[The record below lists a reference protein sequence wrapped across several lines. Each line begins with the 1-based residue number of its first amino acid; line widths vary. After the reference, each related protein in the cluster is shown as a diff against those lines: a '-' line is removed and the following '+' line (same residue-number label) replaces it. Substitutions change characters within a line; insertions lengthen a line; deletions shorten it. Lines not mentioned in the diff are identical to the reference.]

1 MRTVSDMFLAAV
13 RGSNSPVVTADVWLG
28 GDIVRAGIGIAGGQL
43 TFDSTRDVEGALS
56 IVLLDDESDGSAL
69 SKVIHAIGMRM
80 NVRAGF
86 ELADSTETVS
96 MGWFDIYDVKS
107 VDAWQ
112 WFDWNL
118 GEDGEPI
125 GVKTSSVVSVEA
137 LDFMSVVANSPFLVA
152 TQPTAGADAW
162 ATIQNLCTGI
172 VSVLDPGLPA
182 KTIPAGLVFE
192 WDRLA
197 AIKQIAAL
205 WGAVKPVMT
214 PDNQLTLVYTSDAGD
229 VIADFGVKI
238 NIAAWQDSS
247 NSADL
252 HNGVT
257 FLGKTPDGI
266 ELVGTATESSGLSA
280 WGGNYGYRPLRASSD
295 LMSTQAMVDAA
306 AATRLE
312 TEIKSRAVTQTVDA
326 LWNPAVELR
335 DQPKLILPD
344 RKVNTQVLGMTLP
357 LTKGAMSVTLRLP
370 VTL

>member
-1 MRTVSDMFLAAV
+1 MRTVSDMFLEAV
-13 RGSNSPVVTADVWLG
+13 QGSNSPVVTADVWLG

-56 IVLLDDESDGSAL
+56 IVLLDDESEGSAL
-69 SKVIHAIGMRM
+69 SQVIHAIGMRV

-86 ELADSTETVS
+86 QLADSVETVS
-96 MGWFDIYDVKS
+96 MGWYDIYDVKS
-107 VDAWQ
+107 VDAWE
-112 WFDWNL
+112 WYDWRT
-118 GEDGEPI
+118 DA
-125 GVKTSSVVSVEA
+125 VKTSSVVSVEA
-137 LDFMSVVANSPFLVA
+137 LDFISVVANSPFLVVQ
-152 TQPTAGADAW
+152 QPTAGADAW
-162 ATIQNLCTGI
+162 ATIQELCTGI
-172 VSVLDPGLPA
+172 VSVLDPGFPA

-214 PDNQLTLVYTSDAGD
+214 PDNQLTLAYTSDAGD
-229 VIADFGVKI
+229 VIDDFGVQI

-257 FLGKTPDGI
+257 FLGKTPEGI
-266 ELVGTATESSGLSA
+266 ELVGTATEDSGLSA
-280 WGGNYGYRPLRASSD
+280 WGGNFGYRPLRASSD

-306 AATRLE
+306 AATRLQ

-326 LWNPAVELR
+326 LWHPGVELR
-335 DQPKLILPD
+335 DRPNLVLPD
-344 RKVNTQVLGMTLP
+344 RTVPTEVLGATLP